1 MEAPALRFVQGA
13 RSVGPRA
20 RGVAD
25 VVWAGGGA
33 PRGTAPRL
41 ARPSI
46 GRTGAEVQAFGA
58 DGAPR
63 IARRR
68 FAPRRP
74 DRSSRRDAGAP
85 RLTN

>member
-1 MEAPALRFVQGA
+1 MDAAALRFAHGA

-20 RGVAD
+20 RSVAD
-25 VVWAGGGA
+25 VVGARGGVPG
-33 PRGTAPRL
+33 GTAPCL

-46 GRTGAEVQAFGA
+46 GQTRAEVQAFGA

-68 FAPRRP
+68 FAPSVGRTVHPDGMREPRR
-74 DRSSRRDAGAP
+74 
-85 RLTN
+85 